1 MTALILSYIAGA
13 LTTINPCVLPILP
26 VMMGA
31 ALLHGRWGPVALAAG
46 LATSFTIAGVAI
58 AATGTL
64 LGLEERT
71 LRMIAA
77 AMFLVAGIT
86 LLIPA
91 LQDRLTTLFSSAGN
105 RGAELAQDASRYG
118 LAGQFVVGAL
128 TGLVWTPC
136 SGPALG
142 AAFALATEAG
152 GIVQAAIR
160 MLFFA
165 LGAAT
170 VLALLA
176 FGSKALIARRRHSLG
191 MMSRKAK
198 PVAGVIFAGL
208 GLAVLTGFDKR
219 IEAFLNNAAPDWL
232 INLTTSI

>member
-1 MTALILSYIAGA
+1 MTALVLSYIAGV

-26 VMMGA
+26 VMVGSA
-31 ALLHGRWGPVALAAG
+31 FLHGKWGPVALAAG
-46 LATSFTIAGVAI
+46 LAFSFTIVGVAI
-58 AATGTL
+58 AATGSL

-71 LRMIAA
+71 LRVIAA
-77 AMFLVAGIT
+77 VMFLLAGIT
-86 LLIPA
+86 LLVPA
-91 LQDRLTTLFSSAGN
+91 LQERATALFSTAGN
-105 RGAELAQDASRYG
+105 KGASLAQEASAYG
-118 LAGQFVVGAL
+118 LAGQFAVGML
-128 TGLVWTPC
+128 TGIVWTPC

-152 GIVQAAIR
+152 GIAQAAIR
-160 MLFFA
+160 MLCFA

-176 FGSKALIARRRHSLG
+176 FGSKALIAERRHSLG
-191 MMSRKAK
+191 MISRKAK
-198 PVAGVIFAGL
+198 PIAGVVFAAI

-219 IEAFLNNAAPDWL
+219 IEAYLNNAAPDWL